1 MRFVPIKSRAQ
12 LDVQAVHRVRQ
23 QVVRERA
30 ALANQLRGFLA
41 EHGILIHKGIC
52 RSPVCTTRDHQRP

>member
-23 QVVRERA
+23 QVVKERA
-30 ALANQLRGFLA
+30 ALANQLRAFLA
-41 EHGILIHKGIC
+41 
-52 RSPVCTTRDHQRP
+52 